1 MAEKLVQILITHFDG
16 VFAGPNGDYPAVL
29 ETVAGVAAAQAAWKP
44 ALEQNS
50 IWQIV
55 DHLTATKRW
64 QSELMEKGKAALPV
78 WIELTGG
85 ESEWQAALTM
95 LKEAHA
101 HLKDVLGRLTEKD
114 LLIVPLPE
122 WKQTQLELLLS
133 IAAHEAHHSGQID
146 YLKGLQARTVGN

>member
-1 MAEKLVQILITHFDG
+1 MADRLVQILITHFDG
-16 VFAGPNGDYPAVL
+16 VFEGPNGDYPAVL
-29 ETVAGVAAAQAAWKP
+29 EAVSGVTAAQAVWKP

-64 QSELMEKGKAALPV
+64 QIELLEKGKAALPV
-78 WIELTGG
+78 WIELSGG
-85 ESEWQAALTM
+85 ESEWQAALTK
-95 LKEAHA
+95 LKEMHA
-101 HLKDVLGRLTEKD
+101 QLKDVLVRLTEKD
-114 LLIVPLPE
+114 LLRIPLPE

-146 YLKGLQARTVGN
+146 YLKGLQARTAGN